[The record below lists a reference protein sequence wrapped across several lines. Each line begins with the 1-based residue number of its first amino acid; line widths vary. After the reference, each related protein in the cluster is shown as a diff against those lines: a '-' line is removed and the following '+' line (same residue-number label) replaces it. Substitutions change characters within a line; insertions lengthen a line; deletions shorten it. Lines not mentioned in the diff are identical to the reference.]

1 MEYKFTYRLTEK
13 AQNDLD
19 EIIGYIAVGLCNPSA
34 ASDFM
39 NQLSKCIEETRLFSE
54 SGTLVDNEFI
64 SFTTIRKK
72 FVGNYI
78 IYYKPDIDKHI
89 IYIIRIVYGKR
100 SMNEILAE
108 LNI

>member
-1 MEYKFTYRLTEK
+1 MEYKFTYKLTEK

-19 EIIGYIAVGLCNPSA
+19 EIIGYIAIELCNPSA

-39 NQLSKCIEETRLFSE
+39 NKLSKCIEETRLFPE

-64 SFTTIRKK
+64 SFTHIRKK
-72 FVGNYI
+72 FIGNYI
-78 IYYKPDIDKHI
+78 IYYKADMDEHI
-89 IYIIRIVYGKR
+89 IYIVRIVYGKR
-100 SMNEILAE
+100 SMNEILVE

>member
-19 EIIGYIAVGLCNPSA
+19 EIIGYIAIGSCNPSA

-72 FVGNYI
+72 FIGNYI
-78 IYYKPDIDKHI
+78 VYYKPDMDKQI
-89 IYIIRIVYGKR
+89 IYIIRVVYGKID
-100 SMNEILAE
+100 MNKILAE